1 MTFPFR
7 RSKKGVEKSPSKM
20 KLKPGEHVKLVTPKK
35 SKKPKKSVTWAKKLE
50 NVKNY
55 NKSTTKRT
63 NWIIK
68 SNNQKN
74 TQKENQRILLNI
86 MSAKKEANEA
96 TKRAQ
101 SRKKLNF

>member
-1 MTFPFR
+1 
-7 RSKKGVEKSPSKM
+7 M
-20 KLKPGEHVKLVTPKK
+20 KLKPGQAVKLVTPKK
-35 SKKPKKSVTWAKKLE
+35 SKKPKKAVTWAKKLE

-68 SNNQKN
+68 SNNEKN

-86 MSAKKEANEA
+86 MNAKGKANEA
-96 TKRAQ
+96 AKRAQ
-101 SRKKLNF
+101 KIRPKSANIK